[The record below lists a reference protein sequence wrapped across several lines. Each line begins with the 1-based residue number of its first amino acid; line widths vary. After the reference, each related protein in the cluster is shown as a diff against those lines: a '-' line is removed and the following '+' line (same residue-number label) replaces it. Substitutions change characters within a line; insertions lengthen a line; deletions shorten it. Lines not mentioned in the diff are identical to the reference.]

1 MISKHE
7 LPRGQIFVIDNVLNF
22 DECRELINVI
32 DERAML
38 KECYGKES
46 NVQSTYIDLEM
57 LKNSHEE
64 LHDKLYKMI
73 FNSINRIVLTVG
85 NISPIDITCIKS
97 DSGYR
102 LRKNHGP
109 TKIHVDGTIEKSTGR
124 ARVASVIIALN
135 SDYEGGEFVFQEQ
148 DVKIKLKAGQALFF
162 PPDWSHPHETLDLHG
177 TYRYTINTW
186 LCH

>member
-1 MISKHE
+1 MISKHA

-57 LKNSHEE
+57 LKNSHKE

-73 FNSINRIVLTVG
+73 YNSIIRVVVTVG
-85 NISPIDITCIKS
+85 NTSPIDIACITS
-97 DSGYR
+97 DSGYI
-102 LRKNHGP
+102 LRKIHGP
-109 TKIHVDGTIEKSTGR
+109 TKIHVDGTIEKNSGR
-124 ARVASVIIALN
+124 VRVASVIIALN

-162 PPDWSHPHETLDLHG
+162 PPYWSHPHETLDLHG

>member
-1 MISKHE
+1 MNSKHE

-22 DECRELINVI
+22 DECQEIINVI
-32 DERAML
+32 DKHATL
-38 KECYGKES
+38 KECYGES
-46 NVQSTYIDLEM
+46 ANVQSTYIDLEM
-57 LKNSHEE
+57 LKNSHKK
-64 LHDKLYKMI
+64 LHDRIRNMI
-73 FNSINRIVLTVG
+73 FNSINHTVLTVG
-85 NISPIDITCIKS
+85 KYPVDISCIKS

-102 LRKNHGP
+102 LRKIHGP
-109 TKIHVDGTIEKSTGR
+109 TKIHVDGVLEESCNGVR
-124 ARVASVIIALN
+124 FASVIIALN

-162 PPDWSHPHETLDLHG
+162 PPYWSHPHETLELHG